1 MSKLPYRLGV
11 AGNPIDHSLSPSIHT
26 AFAQAQGDDVDYQRF
41 LFELNQFNEQASA
54 FFHRG
59 GLGLNVTVP
68 FKRHAFKFAQQ
79 LDGTAA
85 AAGAVNTLAVENGE
99 VVGYNTDGIGL
110 INDLQQR
117 CGVSVSGASLLILG
131 AGGACQGIIH
141 PLLDAGAER
150 VYIANRT
157 MARAQSL
164 VANLTGE
171 QSTRVEA
178 LDISGIE
185 NDHPSV
191 GLVINSTALGLE
203 AGGLQALNALP
214 LGLVE
219 GRCCYD
225 LSYGKQAQF
234 TQWAKMNGASR
245 SFDGLG
251 MLVEQA
257 AESYAIWTGS
267 KPHTE
272 AVYER
277 LRRAVA

>member
-1 MSKLPYRLGV
+1 LV
-11 AGNPIDHSLSPSIHT
+11 
-26 AFAQAQGDDVDYQRF
+26 
-41 LFELNQFNEQASA
+41 
-54 FFHRG
+54 
-59 GLGLNVTVP
+59 
-68 FKRHAFKFAQQ
+68 
-79 LDGTAA
+79 
-85 AAGAVNTLAVENGE
+85 
-99 VVGYNTDGIGL
+99 
-110 INDLQQR
+110 NDLQQR
-117 CGVSVSGASLLILG
+117 CDVSVSGARLLILG

-141 PLLDAGAER
+141 PLLEAGVQR

-157 MARAQSL
+157 LARAQNL

-171 QSTRVEA
+171 QSTRVQA
-178 LDISGIE
+178 LDITGIE

-191 GLVINSTALGLE
+191 GLVINSTALGLKTS
-203 AGGLQALNALP
+203 GLQALNELP
-214 LGLVE
+214 SGLVE

-234 TQWAKMNGASR
+234 AQWAKINGASR

-267 KPHTE
+267 RPHTE

-277 LRRAVA
+277 LRESVA